1 MNNGNGGGLR
11 HFGPDFSG
19 PKRTL
24 PHGPSP
30 LARHRDEA
38 EIANRCTIRLGIAID
53 DEDPLASTSPGQGTC
68 QPDDSAAYDSE
79 VET

>member
-1 MNNGNGGGLR
+1 
-11 HFGPDFSG
+11 
-19 PKRTL
+19 
-24 PHGPSP
+24 